1 MGGKGKTTCAKKL
14 YNNDIIVSHFDVRA
28 WGIISQT
35 YNRIELLQDIFS
47 QVTGSKGEKDDVLAE
62 MLKKKLTVKRYLI
75 VLDDMWDGKAWD
87 DLRLCFPDVGNRS
100 RIVLTTRLEEV
111 AKQAKH
117 HTDPYYLPFLKPD
130 ESLKLLQKKVFQQ
143 EGCPPEL
150 QDVVKRLQKDAKDCL
165 W

>member
-1 MGGKGKTTCAKKL
+1 M
-14 YNNDIIVSHFDVRA
+14 S
-28 WGIISQT
+28 
-35 YNRIELLQDIFS
+35 
-47 QVTGSKGEKDDVLAE
+47 
-62 MLKKKLTVKRYLI
+62 
-75 VLDDMWDGKAWD
+75 WD